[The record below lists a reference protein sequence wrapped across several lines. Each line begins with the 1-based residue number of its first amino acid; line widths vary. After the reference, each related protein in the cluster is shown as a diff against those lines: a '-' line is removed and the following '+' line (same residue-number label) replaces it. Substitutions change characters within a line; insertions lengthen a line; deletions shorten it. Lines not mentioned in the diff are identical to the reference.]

1 MTSLA
6 QSGLLKLCGSCMQ
19 LMMAVWIPSAILS
32 HSGANTSF
40 LKVIF
45 TWKGMPLLKYF
56 LGYYPRTYKWTYI
69 ICIHRYPRT
78 IVQLLHT
85 IANWEKEKQLS
96 IIAGSFLTPHCLQ
109 QLNKLESWRGNVFI
123 PLIPSSRYVKHQFCL
138 ASKETKLCYLIWG
151 KSKPVHCLFKTKSCT
166 TYLLL
171 NCLL

>member
-1 MTSLA
+1 
-6 QSGLLKLCGSCMQ
+6 
-19 LMMAVWIPSAILS
+19 MMAVWIPSAILS

-56 LGYYPRTYKWTYI
+56 LGYYPHTYKWTYI
-69 ICIHRYPRT
+69 ICIHRYPHT

-109 QLNKLESWRGNVFI
+109 QLNKLESWNAFI

-138 ASKETKLCYLIWG
+138 ASRETKLCYLIWG